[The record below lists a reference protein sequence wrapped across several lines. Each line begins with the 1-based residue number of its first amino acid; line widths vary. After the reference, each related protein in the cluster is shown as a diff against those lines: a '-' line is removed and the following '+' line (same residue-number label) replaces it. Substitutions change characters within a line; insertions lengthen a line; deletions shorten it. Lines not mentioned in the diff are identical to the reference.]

1 LSSLSKKVLL
11 IGADLRNPQLHIYLD
26 IDKEQ
31 AGLSNYLYD
40 VNYHWKDALLKGF
53 EEHPNHDTLI
63 SGVIPPNPP
72 YLLANGR
79 FEALLE
85 EARALYDYII
95 VDTAPTISVTDTLL
109 ISKFADATVY
119 VTRANYTEKN
129 LLEHA
134 NSLAK
139 NKKLNN
145 MAFVVNQVGGIKRS
159 KYGYNYGYGYGYNED
174 TAKGSWS
181 DKIFNR

>member
-1 LSSLSKKVLL
+1 
-11 IGADLRNPQLHIYLD
+11 
-26 IDKEQ
+26 
-31 AGLSNYLYD
+31 
-40 VNYHWKDALLKGF
+40 
-53 EEHPNHDTLI
+53 
-63 SGVIPPNPP
+63 
-72 YLLANGR
+72 
-79 FEALLE
+79 
-85 EARALYDYII
+85 

-134 NSLAK
+134 NALVK
-139 NKKLNN
+139 NKKLKN
-145 MAFVVNQVGGIKRS
+145 MAYVINQVGASIGS

-174 TAKGSWS
+174 TAKRSWR